1 MTQADPSLF
10 EFLKSREREASVE
23 DSAIKSQWGDR
34 AVEAK
39 GSSALLALTDAEV
52 EAQRQQDLTGQALAE
67 DQVVVAGL
75 FLGLEGQTIR
85 VTDDRLGY
93 DQGRD
98 MLVTW
103 STADFNQNRTTFGGY
118 VAL

>member
-10 EFLKSREREASVE
+10 EFLKSREREAVVE

-34 AVEAK
+34 AVEGR
-39 GSSALLALTDAEV
+39 GSSALLARTDAEA
-52 EAQRQQDLTGQALAE
+52 EAQRQQDLTGQALGE

-93 DQGRD
+93 DQGRE

-118 VAL
+118 VTL